1 MVQQW
6 LQRLGLTVERTDTAG
21 DIHKKPGLVPTPSQD
36 NTPRWLGRGTRDTV
50 DEDGVRYPTPMTQA
64 ELDAACDWLNNPRGW
79 RRVR

>member
-6 LQRLGLTVERTDTAG
+6 LARLGLTVDRTAAPPSNSNHGQSLPPDT
-21 DIHKKPGLVPTPSQD
+21 
-36 NTPRWLGRGTRDTV
+36 TPRWLGRGTRDTV
-50 DEDGVRYPTPMTQA
+50 DEDGLTYPTPMTQA